1 MMLKKKKQQIY
12 SSKYADTFDFI
23 LVGDPDVG
31 KTCLLYRFCYD
42 FYSSYNKKRKKPE
55 IFTISSLNNNQE
67 FKIQFWDTQFTED
80 NIEKNKKII
89 QKSDGIMFVCSYN
102 NKESL
107 KKILFWHRLLSSHIN
122 INNKQISV
130 FVNKSDLEE
139 EIEIPEDDIRRIS
152 NELNTD
158 YYIMSAKTG
167 KGVKKAFGEFIVRV
181 ISKVYN
187 ISKSNQIMNGDEKA
201 NCNII

>member
-1 MMLKKKKQQIY
+1 
-12 SSKYADTFDFI
+12 
-23 LVGDPDVG
+23 
-31 KTCLLYRFCYD
+31 
-42 FYSSYNKKRKKPE
+42 
-55 IFTISSLNNNQE
+55 
-67 FKIQFWDTQFTED
+67 
-80 NIEKNKKII
+80 
-89 QKSDGIMFVCSYN
+89 MFVCSYN

-158 YYIMSAKTG
+158 YYIMSAKNG

>member
-158 YYIMSAKTG
+158 YYIMSAKNG